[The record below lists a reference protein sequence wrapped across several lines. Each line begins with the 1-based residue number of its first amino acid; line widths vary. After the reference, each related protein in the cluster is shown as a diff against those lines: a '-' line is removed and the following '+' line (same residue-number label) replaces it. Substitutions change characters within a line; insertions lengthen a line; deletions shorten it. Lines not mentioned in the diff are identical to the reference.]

1 MMGGRT
7 DVNVGRG
14 TLRGLPFTPVT
25 AAVARA
31 QRSGPR
37 TVSTFRMTVF
47 LEVEVMVEQR
57 EDEDAA
63 DEIAPWEMWP

>member
-1 MMGGRT
+1 
-7 DVNVGRG
+7 
-14 TLRGLPFTPVT
+14 
-25 AAVARA
+25 
-31 QRSGPR
+31 
-37 TVSTFRMTVF
+37 MTVF